1 MLKTTTRSLLCTALM
16 IAVTAC
22 NASDASARKNSTTDA
37 ERSAREAMRNGDY
50 AIAYCFWLPLARRGD
65 ADAQYALG
73 WMYHNGYGLRID
85 DETAIYWWEKAAENK
100 NPEAIMAL
108 AMLYHQGGK
117 TVKKDA
123 EKAVHY
129 FMKAVE
135 ENDDEDARLMLQT
148 MLGSKSRTRRALAMG
163 VLKENPGILGAP
175 IVVTAERANV
185 RARPTTKSNRVA
197 GLIKGDEIIEFSR
210 EDGWVNIG
218 IPEKGLVAWIHESLV
233 STPEAPPI
241 EE

>member
-1 MLKTTTRSLLCTALM
+1 MLSPYSRSLVCSALLVAM
-16 IAVTAC
+16 SAC
-22 NASDASARKNSTTDA
+22 HAADRASTSDAQ
-37 ERSAREAMRNGDY
+37 RSAQEAMRNGDF

-117 TVKKDA
+117 TVRKDA

-129 FMKAVE
+129 FMKAVA

-148 MLGSKSRTRRALAMG
+148 MLGSRSKTRRALALG
-163 VLKENPGILGAP
+163 VLKENPGILGTP

-185 RARPTTKSNRVA
+185 RAKATTKSNRVA
-197 GLIKGDEIIEFSR
+197 GLVKGDQVIEFSR
-210 EDGWVNIG
+210 EGDWVHIG
-218 IPEKGLVAWIHESLV
+218 IPEQGIVAWIHHSLV
-233 STPEAPPI
+233 TAPAESAEPEVEP
-241 EE
+241 